1 MTYKDFINKKPKDK
15 NIEGLFFAFN
25 QEQFEE
31 GCKKVGANKDNKVV
45 SIGAGGYILKSKFE
59 NFKKIIEDNK
69 KSLKELLR
77 DKKFAEEAFEYELN
91 NTEYCITQDEND
103 ALRQL
108 GIEFEFIE
116 KNNLIEV
123 FESCKRKIMEACYGK

>member
-1 MTYKDFINKKPKDK
+1 MRTS
-15 NIEGLFFAFN
+15 FFN
-25 QEQFEE
+25 
-31 GCKKVGANKDNKVV
+31 
-45 SIGAGGYILKSKFE
+45 
-59 NFKKIIEDNK
+59 KIIEDNK

-108 GIEFEFIE
+108 GIEYKFIE

-123 FESCKRKIMEACYGK
+123 FESCKRKIMEAYYGK